1 MTSAQTRVLVT
12 PELLEAILLQLRPLS
27 DLLLAQ
33 LVSSN
38 WQNAITSSP
47 LLQQSLFL
55 RAAPRPL
62 QQWTANPLLRQHFL
76 PWFVVPTARYTF
88 SMPTYDSLQTMD
100 WMHQTPIRDAFLRQ
114 EASWRNMVFVQPP
127 PRELNLVRIAEGQG
141 GDYEEKTVFT
151 MEEGAEGV
159 TMGMLYDITESFL
172 RSESVSSFGLTITNT
187 EGEGQAPRMTLWLM
201 YTQQC
206 CVDLPHQD
214 SYMKSRGSKWDIDGV
229 EWMESRLEEEVGIDM
244 DRETDLTAE
253 KGGVD
258 GVMWGEWQRER
269 EGVLEIVSEK
279 LTRKREARE
288 RKAERRG
295 LEGWAID

>member
-1 MTSAQTRVLVT
+1 MKSAQTRVLAT
-12 PELLEAILLQLRPLS
+12 PELLEAILLQLTPLS

-47 LLQQSLFL
+47 LLQKSLFL
-55 RAAPRPL
+55 RAAPPPL

-100 WMHQTPIRDAFLRQ
+100 WMHRVPTRDAFLRQ

-159 TMGMLYDITESFL
+159 RMGMLYDITESFL
-172 RSESVSSFGLTITNT
+172 RSESVSSFGLTITNAE

-214 SYMKSRGSKWDIDGV
+214 SYMKSRGSKWDIDDV
-229 EWMESRLEEEVGIDM
+229 EWMESRLEEVVGIDM

-253 KGGVD
+253 KGGID
-258 GVMWGEWQRER
+258 GVMWVKWQRER
-269 EGVLEIVSEK
+269 EGVLEIESEK
-279 LTRKREARE
+279 LKRKREERE
-288 RKAERRG
+288 RRADRRG
-295 LEGWAID
+295 LEG